1 MRTNIDIDDELM
13 ARVLAA
19 GPFKTKKEAVEAGL
33 RMLER
38 QAAYREIL
46 KWRGK
51 LQWGWGDEER
61 LNGEP
66 NWSQAQPQGQ
76 PETPM
81 VQEPKQAYAV
91 KSSRKPAASSSERK
105 RHARR

>member
-13 ARVLAA
+13 ARALAA

-51 LQWGWGDEER
+51 LPWGWGDEDR

-66 NWSQAQPQGQ
+66 NWSKAEPGA
-76 PETPM
+76 TPDTPAL
-81 VQEPKQAYAV
+81 QEPSKAYAAKPPR
-91 KSSRKPAASSSERK
+91 KSATPAERK
-105 RHARR
+105 RDARR

>member
-1 MRTNIDIDDELM
+1 MRTNIDIDDDLM

-51 LQWGWGDEER
+51 LKWGWGDEER

-66 NWSQAQPQGQ
+66 NWSYSEPEPQPAVAS
-76 PETPM
+76 
-81 VQEPKQAYAV
+81 VQEPRKAYAS
-91 KSSRKPAASSSERK
+91 KPSRKSASSPERK
-105 RHARR
+105 RHARG

>member
-51 LQWGWGDEER
+51 LRWGWDDEER

-66 NWSQAQPQGQ
+66 NWSQVDPGSQ
-76 PETPM
+76 PETPAL
-81 VQEPKQAYAV
+81 QEPGKAYGA
-91 KSSRKPAASSSERK
+91 KAQRKPANPPERK